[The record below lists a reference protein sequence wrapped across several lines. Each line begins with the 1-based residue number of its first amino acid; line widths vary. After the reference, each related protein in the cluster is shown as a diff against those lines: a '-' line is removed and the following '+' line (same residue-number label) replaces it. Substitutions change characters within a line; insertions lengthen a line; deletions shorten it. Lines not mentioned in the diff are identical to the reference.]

1 MKKWSF
7 QNKKGKA
14 SKKEET
20 SQITLDNPFD
30 ILKKNKTNEM
40 DEKICEGK
48 RLFDSYLS
56 VKTSI

>member
-7 QNKKGKA
+7 ENKKGKVP
-14 SKKEET
+14 KKEET
-20 SQITLDNPFD
+20 SQIALSNPFD
-30 ILKKNKTNEM
+30 ILKKNKTNDM